1 MIVSAVRESKALMT
15 PKLCNLIR
23 CPGAIDWYTQHHP
36 CALHFSS
43 LVVLP

>member
-1 MIVSAVRESKALMT
+1 MIVSAVQ
-15 PKLCNLIR
+15 
-23 CPGAIDWYTQHHP
+23 AIDWYTQHHP